1 MIKPVSTISHAIE
14 SKVVLEEYFDK
25 YSQIQA
31 GDGES
36 EQRFCADEG
45 EGGALWDYITE
56 DIP

>member
-1 MIKPVSTISHAIE
+1 MIKPVSTVSHAIE

-25 YSQIQA
+25 YSKL
-31 GDGES
+31 
-36 EQRFCADEG
+36 RFCADEG

>member
-1 MIKPVSTISHAIE
+1 MIKPVSTVSHAIE

-31 GDGES
+31 GDRES

>member
-1 MIKPVSTISHAIE
+1 MIKPVSTVSQAIE